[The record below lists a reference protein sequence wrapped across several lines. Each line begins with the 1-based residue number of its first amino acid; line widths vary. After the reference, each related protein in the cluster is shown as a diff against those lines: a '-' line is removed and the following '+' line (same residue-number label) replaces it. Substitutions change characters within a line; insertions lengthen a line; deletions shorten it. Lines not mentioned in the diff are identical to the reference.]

1 MDATHGMDV
10 ATAVDRWRLGP
21 HPEGG
26 FFRETYRSPRR
37 TLLAGLAR

>member
-26 FFRETYRSPRR
+26 FFRETYRSSAAHGSGRV
-37 TLLAGLAR
+37 AG